1 MQQQIQGVDQ
11 QQKQAIQQLEQ
22 QQQRGQTL
30 VQGMEQQQ
38 QRGQQQQQLL
48 QQEMAKRSA
57 EHAAAHAEYAQMRL
71 SLDTLEEAVE
81 GVAAKAQEAH
91 EEAGRAAHD
100 GAWDKSRQK
109 FDPEAGDRA
118 KKLDRFATDQAKDT
132 FNGEKQGA
140 GLRHWVQEIRNR
152 AAYAAEAL
160 GTAMNLS
167 ERAKDPITPENLLEW
182 GVDERMDCALRMALH
197 TWTTGTAQAFIGNT
211 KVRGQGPHGPRTRG
225 LASPDQGVR
234 PCEREGGTRRTLQTN
249 ERGNVKD
256 VERLPCQAYRLREAN
271 A

>member
-1 MQQQIQGVDQ
+1 MMSIEQITEAINGPEGILQQLQLIRNQISGTELQQQRMQQQTQGVDQ
-11 QQKQAIQQLEQ
+11 QQKQAI
-22 QQQRGQTL
+22 T
-30 VQGMEQQQ
+30 
-38 QRGQQQQQLL
+38 QQQQQLL

-118 KKLDRFATDQAKDT
+118 KKLDKFATEQVKDT

-197 TWTTGTAQAFIGNT
+197 TWTTGTAQAFIGNV
-211 KVRGQGPHGPRTRG
+211 KIRDPAVR
-225 LASPDQGVR
+225 
-234 PCEREGGTRRTLQTN
+234 
-249 ERGNVKD
+249 
-256 VERLPCQAYRLREAN
+256 
-271 A
+271 